1 MNRYRFPSS
10 RQIPLSH
17 HLHTADPV
25 PPCESTEA
33 PAAITRLLQEGIGA
47 RNVQVF
53 LDALRLAP
61 RQVHALRFTLL
72 EDIPV
77 AALAELLAVLDG
89 LPHLSSLEI
98 EVSQLPSGRLSAVKR
113 QLFAQSPVC
122 VRLSLQVRRYLVRD
136 ADWQP
141 TQDRWWRAFFEE
153 VDWQDSWSRGAM
165 GIQQTLVNP
174 FERMAWGAF
183 RHGEYHMLQALKTVC
198 PDVYL
203 SFVNHFPSQRE
214 IHLLRRIGIAVWV
227 HVDVKPIK
235 RLGAACRLLRD
246 RRVQVTKFHVVM
258 CVDVDARATGR
269 LLRAL
274 SKARYLR
281 DLSISNWTA
290 TSVTWPRNG
299 VLPLPFAH
307 PLEHLRLNV
316 HAFARQLPVA
326 IACLQ
331 TWSSHALHLLMPRSG
346 EWKLLGS
353 DGCVSALRRTQ
364 RVILHFHEEKRST
377 TEVSSALQNQLNQ
390 WLEPGHETQTLHI
403 TFDSNES
410 LSSGGW
416 GDWVSSLSRPVRWPL
431 KALSIELRVQW
442 QLDDSRTLLW
452 SLEDAWR
459 EDAWWEAFHSNG
471 AKAFFSL
478 ELKLVDDVWHCMATN
493 QWLSVRDAAHLA
505 QVSRRTHRKADA
517 ARREA
522 QLAELG
528 RFMAKGQLTDD
539 ELTRYTRS
547 RLRAAADLELINDL
561 NRELESRQAGPAP
574 MDQVTRLR
582 ARSAVPEV
590 PATPSMLV
598 RYKA

>member
-1 MNRYRFPSS
+1 M
-10 RQIPLSH
+10 SH
-17 HLHTADPV
+17 GLRAADPV
-25 PPCESTEA
+25 PPSKPTEA
-33 PAAITRLLQEGIGA
+33 PAVVTRLLQEGIGA
-47 RNVQVF
+47 CNVDVF
-53 LDALRLAP
+53 IDALRLAP
-61 RQVHALRFTLL
+61 RPVHALRFTLL

-77 AALAELLAVLDG
+77 AALVELLAVLDG
-89 LPHLSSLEI
+89 LPHLTSLEI
-98 EVSQLPSGRLSAVKR
+98 EVAKPPSGRLSAVKR

-141 TQDRWWRAFFEE
+141 SQDRWWRPFFEE
-153 VDWQDSWSRGAM
+153 VDWQDSWRHGTM
-165 GIQQTLVNP
+165 GSQQALVNP
-174 FERMAWGAF
+174 LERMAWGAF
-183 RHGEYHMLQALKTVC
+183 RHGEYHLLQALKTVC
-198 PDVYL
+198 PQVYL

-214 IHLLRRIGIAVWV
+214 IHLLRRIGVAVWV
-227 HVDVKPIK
+227 HVDAKPIK
-235 RLGAACRLLRD
+235 RLDAACRLLRD

-258 CVDVDARATGR
+258 CVDADVHATGR

-274 SKARYLR
+274 SKARHLK

-290 TSVTWPRNG
+290 TSVTWPTNG

-307 PLEHLRLNV
+307 QLEHLRLNV
-316 HAFARQLPVA
+316 HAFAKQLPVA

-331 TWSSHALHLLMPRSG
+331 TWSSPALHLLMPRSG
-346 EWKLLGS
+346 EWKMLCR
-353 DGCVSALRRTQ
+353 DGCVPALRRAQ

-377 TEVSSALQNQLNQ
+377 TEVASALQNQLNQ
-390 WLEPGHETQTLHI
+390 WLAPGHETQTLHI

-410 LSSGGW
+410 LSTGGW
-416 GDWVSSLSRPVRWPL
+416 GDWVSSLSRPVRRPL

-459 EDAWWEAFHSNG
+459 EDVWWEAFHSNG
-471 AKAFFSL
+471 AQAFFSL
-478 ELKLVDDVWHCMATN
+478 ELKLVDDVWHCMARN

-505 QVSRRTHRKADA
+505 QVSRQTHRMADA
-517 ARREA
+517 ARRDA

-528 RFMAKGQLTDD
+528 LFMAKGHLTDE

-547 RLRAAADLELINDL
+547 RLRAEADLELINDL
-561 NRELESRQAGPAP
+561 SSELEAMRAGPAP
-574 MDQVTRLR
+574 MDQVNRLR
-582 ARSAVPEV
+582 ARSAAPEM